1 MHGRHEWFLHA
12 REGLTGWL
20 RGARYRDATA
30 GTRTATRSRASAA
43 TPPAGIFACSFSSQ
57 RRQAA
62 VAADCLRLAGV
73 PLAFLQEARFGGACE
88 RLALLAHGSAPAGFL
103 REREGE
109 IQRQHQGGQQNAF
122 HVAPPSLRIGSFKP
136 NGCGLYDMI
145 GRVREWTSIAKRPA
159 RRRHLAMR
167 PPHRG

>member
-1 MHGRHEWFLHA
+1 MLLPALARPRVFAPAPLRLPLAFLHEA
-12 REGLTGWL
+12 FL
-20 RGARYRDATA
+20 R
-30 GTRTATRSRASAA
+30 SADKR
-43 TPPAGIFACSFSSQ
+43 P
-57 RRQAA
+57 A

-73 PLAFLQEARFGGACE
+73 PLAFLQEARLGGACE

-122 HVAPPSLRIGSFKP
+122 HMAPPSLRIGSFKP

-145 GRVREWTSIAKRPA
+145 GSVGGWRSIPKPPAGRRP
-159 RRRHLAMR
+159 LAMR